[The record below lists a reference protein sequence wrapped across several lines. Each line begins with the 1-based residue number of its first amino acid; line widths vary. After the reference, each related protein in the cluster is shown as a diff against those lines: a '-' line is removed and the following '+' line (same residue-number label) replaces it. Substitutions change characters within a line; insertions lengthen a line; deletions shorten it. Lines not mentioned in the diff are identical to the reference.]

1 MGGLRRGVAIPT
13 AEGATFSPL
22 QAHFAETS
30 KKEIN

>member
-22 QAHFAETS
+22 RVHFAEEP